1 MDVKRQQGGADQR
14 DLLDEALKAAL
25 RHDATGEGGT
35 GPGASEEPQAS
46 AAWSQER
53 ALTRHLMEEVT
64 GSANLNRAYK
74 RVKAN
79 DGAAGVDGMDVTEL
93 RAWIAGNR
101 EALITSL
108 LDGSYQPQPVRGVQI
123 PKPGGGMRQLGIPTV
138 VDRLV
143 QQAIAQTLEPLLDP
157 TFSGS
162 SFGFRPG
169 RGAHDALR
177 QAREYVADGYEIV
190 VDLDL
195 EKFFDRVNHNIL
207 MSRLARRIGDKRLL
221 RIIRRFLQAG
231 LMTDGVCNE
240 RHEGTPQGGPLSP
253 LLSNLLLDDLDKELE
268 RRGHRFCRYADDCN
282 IYVRSQAAGERVM
295 ASVTSFLEDKLRL
308 KVNRQKSAVASVG
321 ERQFLGHRLGKRGT
335 LGIGRKSLAR
345 AKDRL
350 REITRRNRGDCS
362 LERMVE
368 QVNRFATGWV
378 TYYRH
383 AQCKSTLRD
392 LDGWLRRKLRCVK
405 LKRCKLVRTMV
416 RFLIGNGVTR
426 GNALKLASSGKGW
439 WRLTDSQQ
447 AKQAMPIA
455 WFDALGLVRLANH
468 HAALNLVGN
477 RRDTRS
483 VRPVV

>member
-1 MDVKRQQGGADQR
+1 MDVKRQQGGADQM

-25 RHDATGEGGT
+25 RHTAAGEGGT

-101 EALITSL
+101 EALIASL
-108 LDGSYQPQPVRGVQI
+108 LNGSYQPQPVRGVQI

-143 QQAIAQTLEPLLDP
+143 QQAIAQTLEPLLDA
-157 TFSGS
+157 TFSAS

-195 EKFFDRVNHNIL
+195 EKFFDRVNHDIL

-231 LMTDGVCNE
+231 MMTDGVCNE

-253 LLSNLLLDDLDKELE
+253 LLSNLLLDELDKELE

-295 ASVTSFLEDKLRL
+295 ASVTSFLEGKLRL
-308 KVNRQKSAVASVG
+308 KVNRQKSAVAAVG
-321 ERQFLGHRLGKRGT
+321 ERQFLGHRLGKRGV

-383 AQCKSTLRD
+383 AQCKSTLRE

-455 WFDALGLVRLANH
+455 WFDALGLVGLANH